1 MQQRHGKLAT
11 SQSNSTT
18 LMRLGL
24 PVVMLAI
31 LSHCAPTAD
40 KSLSG
45 SQSSFLDD
53 PRLERGVSW
62 QLAEH
67 RKRTLSAL
75 EYDFALSI
83 PNELSVPIRGE
94 ATLRFQ
100 YNPQT
105 SRALATG
112 VPAKGDETQQSGKSP
127 HSIEF
132 PLVIDFVDAAKRLD
146 SVFVNGAKSTWS
158 SSEDHVLIPAAMLEE
173 GGNSIT
179 LAFEAGDAALNRS
192 DDFLY
197 TLFVPDRAHFSL
209 PLIDQPNLK
218 GSVAWTI
225 SAPSDW
231 QVVTNSS

>member
-105 SRALATG
+105 LSQLATG
-112 VPAKGDETQQSGKSP
+112 VQVTQTSQVKQTSWVKKKRQQSGESRTA
-127 HSIEF
+127 SNF
-132 PLVIDFVDAAKRLD
+132 P
-146 SVFVNGAKSTWS
+146 W
-158 SSEDHVLIPAAMLEE
+158 
-173 GGNSIT
+173 
-179 LAFEAGDAALNRS
+179 
-192 DDFLY
+192 
-197 TLFVPDRAHFSL
+197 
-209 PLIDQPNLK
+209 
-218 GSVAWTI
+218 
-225 SAPSDW
+225 
-231 QVVTNSS
+231 

>member
-105 SRALATG
+105 LSQRLPQAFQ
-112 VPAKGDETQQSGKSP
+112 VTQTSQVKQTSWVKKKRQTSQGKACTASN
-127 HSIEF
+127 F
-132 PLVIDFVDAAKRLD
+132 R
-146 SVFVNGAKSTWS
+146 W
-158 SSEDHVLIPAAMLEE
+158 
-173 GGNSIT
+173 
-179 LAFEAGDAALNRS
+179 
-192 DDFLY
+192 
-197 TLFVPDRAHFSL
+197 
-209 PLIDQPNLK
+209 
-218 GSVAWTI
+218 
-225 SAPSDW
+225 
-231 QVVTNSS
+231 